1 MPQPPG
7 WVSGLQHVEGNAV
20 SIGVAELK
28 RGKSESKRLR
38 HPEFVGTDTEEERDI
53 QQRAPREHLESTA
66 QYSAIVR
73 TQNPM
78 SLDKNNHGA

>member
-38 HPEFVGTDTEEERDI
+38 HPEFVGTDTEERDI